1 MNGYPH
7 TLNNCICNNNLYIH
21 EKKKKIIQNKETHA
35 PLARALNKLMY
46 KKKNQFINTLM
57 AFQ

>member
-46 KKKNQFINTLM
+46 KKKTNSLIL
-57 AFQ
+57 